1 MPTAGVEGLAE
12 GRQACVHLALHG
24 ADGAPDLDVM
34 AMIRDGEHHA
44 GRRRTIVV
52 VGGAAAAVVALVAGI
67 AVPTM
72 LAGDVRTPDVAAPVV
87 SYDLAYAV
95 GSTIHDGSRTVE
107 TDVAISGLVQAPSG
121 YVVVDRQGRVHTVV
135 DGGSEEVGRLADA
148 DRGRLVSDD
157 DVVAWIDAA
166 GGGTLSVL
174 DLATGD
180 RTDVPV
186 ANLAGEP
193 VSAQPGSTEGVDADI
208 AAVDGRT
215 VYLSDARGV
224 MAWDVLDDE
233 DPVLLPA
240 PDDVDVRVLQVEEGQ
255 ILQVARTFEP
265 QEVDGSTTMTQVEE
279 LRVGRDLADT
289 RGIPG
294 TSGSMSP
301 DGQRVALQ
309 TRVSPPD
316 GLSYYETVVGDVDG
330 GSWTP
335 VAPEAYDS
343 VQGYQWL
350 DADTFAAAASVSTD
364 TTARQDLLT
373 CEADTAAC
381 TVALRGGGP
390 DSPVIA
396 TGRVSG

>member
-1 MPTAGVEGLAE
+1 MTGLLKDVMHD
-12 GRQACVHLALHG
+12 R
-24 ADGAPDLDVM
+24 ADSLDAPDLDVA
-34 AMIRDGEHHA
+34 AMIRDGDHHLQ
-44 GRRRTIVV
+44 RRRTMAV

-67 AVPTM
+67 AVPTL
-72 LAGDVRTPDVAAPVV
+72 LAGDSREPDAATPVV

-121 YVVVDRQGRVHTVV
+121 YVVVDRQGRVLTVV
-135 DGGSEEVGRLADA
+135 DGESEAVGRLADA
-148 DRGRLVSDD
+148 GRGRLVSDD
-157 DVVAWIDAA
+157 DVVAWVDAA
-166 GGGTLSVL
+166 DGGTVSVL

-186 ANLAGEP
+186 ADLPGEP
-193 VSAQPGSTEGVDADI
+193 VAAEPGSVDAAGADI

-224 MAWDVLDDE
+224 LAWDVLDGE

-240 PDDVDVRVLQVEEGQ
+240 PDGVDVQVLQVEEGE

-279 LRVGRDLADT
+279 LRVGPDLLDT
-289 RGIPG
+289 RGVPG
-294 TSGSMSP
+294 TGGALSP
-301 DGQRVALQ
+301 DGQRAVLW

-316 GLSYYETVVGDVDG
+316 GLSYYETAVGDLG
-330 GSWTP
+330 GGTWTP
-335 VAPEAYDS
+335 VAPGSYDG

-350 DADTFAAAASVSTD
+350 DADTFAAAATVSTD
-364 TTARQDLLT
+364 TSARQDLLT
-373 CEADTAAC
+373 CEADTATC
-381 TVALRGGGP
+381 TVALRGGGA
-390 DSPVIA
+390 DRPVVA